1 MEPNTTIIVL
11 NASLNQPP
19 PIFLN
24 ATLNQPSQVSWN
36 NWVPLILFVF
46 AAALSLVT
54 WGLTEWARRSTKR
67 HLRKTE
73 RYVELIDLIENLME
87 NENKKPGDPDLK
99 IKFIHQ
105 INLCWLHCPDDV
117 IRKTIDLVSKFNKDE
132 IPLENKE
139 AALSDLM
146 ITLRRDV
153 LKTKLND
160 TDYKNLRP
168 AMLRHFVLKAES
180 GEFKIAGGTANFIR
194 SKEKATMPPKS
205 QDFHLEDP

>member
-1 MEPNTTIIVL
+1 
-11 NASLNQPP
+11 
-19 PIFLN
+19 
-24 ATLNQPSQVSWN
+24 
-36 NWVPLILFVF
+36 
-46 AAALSLVT
+46 
-54 WGLTEWARRSTKR
+54 
-67 HLRKTE
+67 
-73 RYVELIDLIENLME
+73 ME

-99 IKFIHQ
+99 IKFRHQ

-139 AALSDLM
+139 AALGDLM
-146 ITLRRDV
+146 ITLRKDV
-153 LKTKLND
+153 LKTKLNY
-160 TDYKNLRP
+160 TEYKNLRP

-205 QDFHLEDP
+205 QDFHREDS